1 MFSLRPN
8 HKTGDILNEQQRRPA
23 AIAGFDEVRH
33 LLCRFCIYDAAET
46 WWAARRWSN
55 HAAVVRNHADLDA
68 ANARMSRNHFL
79 RVVSLEFIEMSFV
92 QQTLEQMPCVVRL
105 LVIGGDDL
113 VKSIN
118 GAGWFLSRQGPDR
131 ASRRDLELRYK
142 LAEF

>member
-105 LVIGGDDL
+105 LVIGGDGSR
-113 VKSIN
+113 KRHT
-118 GAGWFLSRQGPDR
+118 AGGHLPRPPGPGR
-131 ASRRDLELRYK
+131 GCPAHP
-142 LAEF
+142 

>member
-105 LVIGGDDL
+105 LVIGGGDVL
-113 VKSIN
+113 KPIS
-118 GAGWFLSRQGPDR
+118 GAGGVQGPQDRDR
-131 ASRRDLELRYK
+131 ASRRHW
-142 LAEF
+142 